1 MLGEL
6 VGELIIKPF
15 FEFVC
20 YWTGKPIVRLFSL
33 GRLHVS
39 LLAEPDREGKR
50 SKRWYSVTFTRGGK
64 RYVDPEAVSV
74 AGILVW
80 AAIITAIVLIVR
92 QS

>member
-20 YWTGKPIVRLFSL
+20 YWTGKPVVRLLSV

-39 LLAEPDREGKR
+39 LLAEPDRKGKR
-50 SKRWYSVTFTRGGK
+50 NKRWYSVTFTRDGK
-64 RYVDPEAVSV
+64 RYVLKKVEGLARI
-74 AGILVW
+74 AGL
-80 AAIITAIVLIVR
+80 
-92 QS
+92 